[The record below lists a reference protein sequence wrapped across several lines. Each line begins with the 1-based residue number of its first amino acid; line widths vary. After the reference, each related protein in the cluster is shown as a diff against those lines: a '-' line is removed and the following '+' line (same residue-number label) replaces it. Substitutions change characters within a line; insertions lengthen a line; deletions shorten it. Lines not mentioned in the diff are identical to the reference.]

1 METENQLESLFISGN
16 ESNFF
21 ERILSQIKMIFTKP
35 GTEGG
40 HFFSLEKILKLYNQS
55 LFKNKFILLSIYF
68 FILLIM
74 LDNSLIK
81 EIEKNSYF
89 I

>member
-1 METENQLESLFISGN
+1 MLNWFKKTDIKFINSYPPCSFFKSMETENQLESLFISGN

-40 HFFSLEKILKLYNQS
+40 LFLFFAR
-55 LFKNKFILLSIYF
+55 
-68 FILLIM
+68 
-74 LDNSLIK
+74 
-81 EIEKNSYF
+81 KNS
-89 I
+89 